1 MQDSPGPQTGRTG
14 ASFRSFRQ
22 PPDRCREARRWQW
35 QEPFPGRGRP
45 GHATDAES
53 AAQRDRRARIVQAAL
68 ALASRGG
75 YDDVQ
80 MREVAERSGVALGTL
95 YRYFPSKVHLLV
107 SAMAYEL
114 DRCRRSLQRRTVPG
128 TTKSE
133 RVEWVLER
141 ATRSLQSD
149 PNLTEAM
156 VRAMMAAD
164 ASVAVE
170 VAAVRAQTAS
180 MIIEAMRGGGAAQPE
195 DELFA
200 GVLQDVWFARQI
212 AWLGGRIS
220 SADVWRDIETAIRL
234 VLRDQ

>member
-1 MQDSPGPQTGRTG
+1 MATTA
-14 ASFRSFRQ
+14 ASVPSDF
-22 PPDRCREARRWQW
+22 EN
-35 QEPFPGRGRP
+35 E
-45 GHATDAES
+45 T

-107 SAMAYEL
+107 SAMGFEL
-114 DRCRRSLQRRTVPG
+114 ERMSTQLQRRTIPG
-128 TTKSE
+128 ATRSS

-141 ATRSLQSD
+141 ATHSLQKD
-149 PNLTEAM
+149 PHLTEAM
-156 VRAMMAAD
+156 IKAMMAAD

-170 VAAVRAQTAS
+170 VAAVRNQMTGLISEAIRGTAVAGPDDQ
-180 MIIEAMRGGGAAQPE
+180 EY
-195 DELFA
+195 A

-220 SADVWRDIETAIRL
+220 SADVWLDIERAIRL
-234 VLRDQ
+234 VLRD

>member
-1 MQDSPGPQTGRTG
+1 MAAVDTTT
-14 ASFRSFRQ
+14 A
-22 PPDRCREARRWQW
+22 
-35 QEPFPGRGRP
+35 PFG
-45 GHATDAES
+45 DAET
-53 AAQRDRRARIVQAAL
+53 AAQRDRRERIVQAAL

-75 YDDVQ
+75 YEDVQ

-107 SAMAYEL
+107 NAMKTEL
-114 DRCRRSLQRRTVPG
+114 ERMSTRLQRRSIPG
-128 TTKSE
+128 ATPSE

-141 ATRSLQSD
+141 ATRSLQKD

-156 VRAMMAAD
+156 IRAMMAAD

-170 VAAVRAQTAS
+170 VAAVRADMAS
-180 MIIEAMRGGGAAQPE
+180 MITAAIRGDREEQPDDAA
-195 DELFA
+195 LA

-220 SADVWRDIETAIRL
+220 SADVWRDIESAIRL
-234 VLRDQ
+234 VLRDHH

>member
-1 MQDSPGPQTGRTG
+1 MTVPSTAEQLAAEPGQ
-14 ASFRSFRQ
+14 
-22 PPDRCREARRWQW
+22 AR
-35 QEPFPGRGRP
+35 
-45 GHATDAES
+45 AAEVES
-53 AAQRDRRARIVQAAL
+53 TAQRERRARIIQATL

-75 YDDVQ
+75 FDEVQ

-95 YRYFPSKVHLLV
+95 YRYFPSKIHLLV
-107 SAMAYEL
+107 SAMAFEL
-114 DRCRRSLQRRTVPG
+114 ERMSRSLQRRTVPG
-128 TTKSE
+128 QTRSE

-141 ATRSLQSD
+141 ATRSLQRD

-170 VAAVRAQTAS
+170 VAAVRAQMAS
-180 MIIEAMRGGGAAQPE
+180 MIIDAIRGEDQAHAE
-195 DELFA
+195 DEQWA

-220 SADVWRDIETAIRL
+220 SAEVWRDIESAIRL
-234 VLRDQ
+234 ILREP